1 MEAIESIFFQ
11 TYKNFELIIIN
22 DASKDNSLEIIE
34 RFQKRFP
41 KKIKLVQNKRN
52 LNCGGDKCAN
62 KGILLTKG
70 KYIARMDADDICHPK
85 RLEKQIMFLEKHPEV
100 FLVGANAYVINKKGS
115 LIGEKLEPQSNDE
128 IKKAYFT
135 FHPLIHP
142 SCTLRRVF
150 KNKKFRYEIKYS
162 ANNDY
167 YTFFKLLCM
176 GYQFANLKEKLLYF
190 RIHGANDTFINM
202 KEKYLNTLKARLVM
216 VFKYGYRP
224 RVRDVL
230 IAVVETIVVF
240 LLPEKILTNIYLLAK
255 GIRKPTLSF
264 KNSLGFI
271 SLFGK
276 VKLAFSNLLA

>member
-1 MEAIESIFFQ
+1 MEAIESILSQ
-11 TYKNFELIIIN
+11 TYKNFELIIID
-22 DASKDNSLEIIE
+22 DASKDNSLAIIKK
-34 RFQKRFP
+34 FQKRFP

-62 KGILLTKG
+62 KGILLAKG
-70 KYIARMDADDICHPK
+70 EYIARMDADDICHPK
-85 RLEKQIMFLEKHPEV
+85 RLEKQIAFLEKHPDV
-100 FLVGANAYVINKKGS
+100 FLVGANAYVINKKGK
-115 LIGEKLEPQSNDE
+115 LIGEKLEPQDNQE

-142 SCTLRRVF
+142 SCTLRRIF
-150 KNKKFRYEIKYS
+150 NKKKFSYEIKYS

-167 YTFFKLLCM
+167 YTFFKLLCT
-176 GYQFANLKEKLLYF
+176 GYKFANLKEKLLYF

-202 KEKYLNTLKARLVM
+202 REKYLNTLKARLTM
-216 VFKYGYRP
+216 VFKYGYKP
-224 RVRDVL
+224 RVRDIG
-230 IAVVETIVVF
+230 IAVMETVVVF

-255 GIRKPTLSF
+255 GIKKPTLCF
-264 KNSLGFI
+264 KNSFGFI